1 MKASEL
7 LIGIVFIFS
16 LASIFVAM
24 AILLGKGSKI
34 LTNGEVAPYGSLKR
48 EFCYKYVNIRD
59 ILKLVGWSA
68 FYIIFISTLGSIMI
82 ITLQYIGD
90 LNIKEYSNKE
100 NNNFIE
106 LFATGII
113 SMMVPF
119 LIKLLKDAIVYSIIS
134 IRVII
139 RFIVQKKYPS
149 RSDVQFYKCMNELLQ
164 PWLSGYDREP
174 QNDIKTVRSKI
185 IDDMSDTIDQLIKEG
200 RTVRLNHDMIEDLT
214 LISFRVDNH
223 KLLDTLELAYVK
235 SLGYYGIHIN
245 WISKMFKVNGLGE
258 HQQSKTFNYFPVKA
272 II

>member
-16 LASIFVAM
+16 LITMFVAI
-24 AILLGKGSKI
+24 AFLLSKGSKI

-48 EFCYKYVNIRD
+48 KFCYKYVNIHD
-59 ILKLVGWSA
+59 ILKLVGRSV
-68 FYIIFISTLGSIMI
+68 FYILFMGTLGCIMI
-82 ITLQYIGD
+82 MTLQYIGD

-100 NNNFIE
+100 NDNFIE
-106 LFATGII
+106 LFGMGII
-113 SMMVPF
+113 SMIVPF
-119 LIKLLKDAIVYSIIS
+119 LIKLLKDAIVYSIIL

-164 PWLSGYDREP
+164 PWLSGYDREL

-185 IDDMSDTIDQLIKEG
+185 IDDMSDAIDQLIKEG

-235 SLGYYGIHIN
+235 TLGYNGVHIN
-245 WISKMFKVNGLGE
+245 WISKIFKINGRGE
-258 HQQSKTFNYFPVKA
+258 HQQSKTFNYFPVKT

>member
-1 MKASEL
+1 MKASDL
-7 LIGIVFIFS
+7 LIVIVFIFAFGS
-16 LASIFVAM
+16 MFVTT
-24 AILLGKGSKI
+24 AILLGKGLKI
-34 LTNGEVAPYGSLKR
+34 FTNTEVAPYGSLKR
-48 EFCYKYVNIRD
+48 KFCYKYVNVYD
-59 ILKLVGWSA
+59 ILKLLGRST
-68 FYIIFISTLGSIMI
+68 FYIVFISVLGFIMV

-90 LNIKEYSNKE
+90 LNIEEYSNKE
-100 NNNFIE
+100 NNEFIR
-106 LFATGII
+106 LFDTVII
-113 SMMVPF
+113 LTMTPF

-164 PWLSGYDREP
+164 PWLSGYDREL

-185 IDDMSDTIDQLIKEG
+185 IDDMSDAIDQLIKEG

-235 SLGYYGIHIN
+235 TLGYNGVHIN
-245 WISKMFKVNGLGE
+245 WISKIFKINGRGE
-258 HQQSKTFNYFPVKA
+258 HQQSKTFNYFPVKTV
-272 II
+272 I

>member
-7 LIGIVFIFS
+7 LIVIVFIFAF
-16 LASIFVAM
+16 ASMFVTT
-24 AILLGKGSKI
+24 AILLGKGLKI
-34 LTNGEVAPYGSLKR
+34 FTNTEVAPYGSLKR
-48 EFCYKYVNIRD
+48 KFCYKYVNIHD
-59 ILKLVGWSA
+59 ILKLVGRSV
-68 FYIIFISTLGSIMI
+68 FYIIFISVLSSIMV

-90 LNIKEYSNKE
+90 LNIEEYSNKE
-100 NNNFIE
+100 NDNFIE

-139 RFIVQKKYPS
+139 HFIVQKKYPS

-164 PWLSGYDREP
+164 PWLSGYDEEF

-185 IDDMSDTIDQLIKEG
+185 IDDMNDAIDQLIKDG
-200 RTVRLNHDMIEDLT
+200 RTVRLNQDMIERLT
-214 LISFRVDNH
+214 LISFRVGNH

-235 SLGYYGIHIN
+235 SVGYYGIHIN
-245 WISKMFKVNGLGE
+245 WISKMFKINGLGE
-258 HQQSKTFNYFPVKA
+258 HQQSKIFNYFPVKA
-272 II
+272 VI